1 MVLVASGSSGHVVG
15 RASYCGV
22 YCGVYYGVYGVQ
34 LRRLLRRRGH
44 EGHRRNPT
52 NATLTEDHDLSVIRA

>member
-15 RASYCGV
+15 RAS

-44 EGHRRNPT
+44 EGHRRNHT
-52 NATLTEDHDLSVIRA
+52 DATLGWHRYPSVI

>member
-15 RASYCGV
+15 WASYCGV
-22 YCGVYYGVYGVQ
+22 YNGVQ

-44 EGHRRNPT
+44 EGHRHITT
-52 NATLTEDHDLSVIRA
+52 NERLTEDHHLSVIQA